1 MRCVAIIAISLLSPL
16 FGQAP
21 SAAPAPPPEVDKALR
36 ARVQEFYQDF
46 VDSKFRKADSLVA
59 EDSKDYFFAMEKLP
73 FKGFEG
79 PKSIVYSADFQ
90 KADVIMTVDT
100 ELRSP
105 RLGTMHIRPD
115 HPSTWKLVDGQWYWC
130 HVKPT
135 FIDTPFGR
143 RILPKDY
150 SENNQESLHSLV
162 SGGEARKPPG
172 FHMVTPAELAAQIKV
187 DKQSI
192 MLSSFQDSSE
202 TVTVSNSLPGP
213 VTVEIRCLAMQGLTI
228 EPMKKDLK
236 AGENATFVFHYS
248 PATKEPKATLNAT
261 VHVDPLSQDSPLTIQ
276 FAVPRLPKISGVAH

>member
-1 MRCVAIIAISLLSPL
+1 MCVLSPL

-21 SAAPAPPPEVDKALR
+21 SGAPAPPPEVDKALR

-46 VDSKFRKADSLVA
+46 VDAKFRKADSLVA

-73 FKGFEG
+73 FKGFDG

-115 HPSTWKLVDGQWYWC
+115 HASTWKVVDGQWYWY

-150 SENNQESLHSLV
+150 DENSSESMHALV
-162 SGGEARKPPG
+162 SGGGAKPPG
-172 FHMVTPAELAAQIKV
+172 FHMVTPEELAAQIKV

-192 MLSSFQDSSE
+192 MLSSFQDSTES
-202 TVTVSNSLPGP
+202 VTVSNSLPGP
-213 VTVEIRCLAMQGLTI
+213 VTVEVRCPAMMGLTI

-236 AGENATFVFHYS
+236 SGESVTIVFRYS
-248 PATKEPKATLNAT
+248 PSTKEPKSTLKATI
-261 VHVDPLSQDSPLTIQ
+261 HVDPLSQNSPLTIQ
-276 FAVPRLPKISGVAH
+276 FAVPRPVRPAGTAN

>member
-1 MRCVAIIAISLLSPL
+1 L

-21 SAAPAPPPEVDKALR
+21 SQAPAPPPEVDKALR
-36 ARVQEFYQDF
+36 ARVLEFYQDF
-46 VDSKFRKADSLVA
+46 VDAKFRKADSLVA

-73 FKGFEG
+73 FKAVEG

-115 HPSTWKLVDGQWYWC
+115 HASTWKVVDGQWYWY
-130 HVKPT
+130 HAKPT

-150 SENNQESLHSLV
+150 SENSSESMHSLV
-162 SGGEARKPPG
+162 SGGGAKPPG
-172 FHMVTPAELAAQIKV
+172 FHMVTPEELAAQIKV

-192 MLSSFQDSSE
+192 MLSSFQDSTES
-202 TVTVSNSLPGP
+202 VTVSNSLQGA
-213 VTVEIRCLAMQGLTI
+213 VTVEVRCLAMPGLTI

-236 AGENATFVFHYS
+236 QGESLTIVFRYS

-261 VHVDPLSQDSPLTIQ
+261 IHIDPLNQDSPLTIQ
-276 FAVPRLPKISGVAH
+276 FAVPRPPRPTSVAH